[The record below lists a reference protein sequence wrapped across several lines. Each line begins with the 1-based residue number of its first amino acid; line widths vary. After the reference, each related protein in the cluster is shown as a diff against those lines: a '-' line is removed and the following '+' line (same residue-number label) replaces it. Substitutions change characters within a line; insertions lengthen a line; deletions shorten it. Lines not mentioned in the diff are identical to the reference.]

1 MIMNKESLK
10 NSVKQFGNNFFF
22 NISAILIF
30 SIFLNIDTESIIL
43 GIGVI
48 INIIISKTMAFS
60 SNNSFIQK
68 YFCKPTT
75 ETEVNAAGSI
85 QLFGFLTG
93 YYTINRFIKL
103 DNMTWVSCL
112 IFLIAAS
119 ILFGRLYL
127 ESSFSFPQL
136 VSFWFL
142 GLFVGFLVGYISGNT
157 AKKKKKKEIE
167 DACKN
172 SVPDSENETTCDK
185 SSNDDYVC
193 QAFKDGKVF
202 ESL

>member
-1 MIMNKESLK
+1 MNKESLK
-10 NSVKQFGNNFFF
+10 LSIKNFGNNFFF

-30 SIFLNIDTESIIL
+30 SVFLNINSESFIL
-43 GIGVI
+43 AAGII
-48 INIIISKTMAFS
+48 INLLVSKAFSFS

-75 ETEVNAAGSI
+75 ESQINAAGSM

-93 YYTINRFIKL
+93 YYTINRYISM
-103 DNMTWVSCL
+103 DNMTWISCL
-112 IFLIAAS
+112 IFLTSIS

-127 ESSFSFPQL
+127 ESSFSFSQL
-136 VSFWFL
+136 ISFWFL
-142 GLFVGFLVGYISGNT
+142 GLFIGFLVGYVGGKA
-157 AKKKKKKEIE
+157 AKKNREKQIDSVCKDSKPNSE
-167 DACKN
+167 D
-172 SVPDSENETTCDK
+172 ETTCEK
-185 SSNDDYVC
+185 NGNEDYVC

>member
-1 MIMNKESLK
+1 MIMNKESIK
-10 NSVKQFGNNFFF
+10 SSVKNFGNNFFF

-30 SIFLNIDTESIIL
+30 SIFLSIDAESIIL
-43 GIGVI
+43 GIGII
-48 INIIISKTMAFS
+48 INIIISKAMSFS

-75 ETEVNAAGSI
+75 ESEVNAAGSI

-93 YYTINRFIKL
+93 YFTINRYLKL

-112 IFLIAAS
+112 IFLIAVS

-127 ESSFSFPQL
+127 ENSFTFSQI

-142 GLFVGFLVGYISGNT
+142 GLFIGFLVGYISGK
-157 AKKKKKKEIE
+157 AAIKKKEKEIQSV
-167 DACKN
+167 CQN
-172 SVPDSENETTCDK
+172 SPPNSEEETRCDK
-185 SSNDDYVC
+185 NGNDDYVC